1 MEKVHIVARQLGLAD
16 ELAQGD
22 EKALFKWLV
31 ACLLFAKP
39 IQQTIAWRA
48 YQIIVEEHHYDTPR
62 KLASAKLATLVSLL
76 GKAHYVRYDN
86 STAERLVKLGKMLIE
101 DYDGKVTTMR
111 DRSVDADD
119 FAKRLF
125 AFNGMGPKAVE
136 IFMRDAAPALFPGGE
151 VK

>member
-1 MEKVHIVARQLGLAD
+1 MEKVHIVARQLGLAN
-16 ELAQGD
+16 EMAQSD

-62 KLASAKLATLVSLL
+62 KLANANIAALVGLL
-76 GKAHYVRYDN
+76 GQAHYVRYDN
-86 STAERLVKLGKMLIE
+86 STADRLVRLGKSLLE

-111 DRSVDADD
+111 DRSVDAED

-125 AFNGMGPKAVE
+125 AFHGMGPKAVE
-136 IFMRDAAPALFPGGE
+136 IFMRDAAPALFPGVE
-151 VK
+151 LT